1 MGEQEFLET
10 AVTGGEKVSLVM
22 LTKRFAD
29 MQAKRQPYRARFSKY
44 ASRRDSI
51 GLAAGIITRAVQYT
65 TPIMRLK
72 LTLIQLQAELIEE
85 GIATGVYNQAVYQ
98 VIRGSVCE
106 KNEEAKKI
114 LQETKAWW

>member
-1 MGEQEFLET
+1 M
-10 AVTGGEKVSLVM
+10 SLVM

-29 MQAKRQPYRARFSKY
+29 IQAEKQPYRARFSKY

>member
-1 MGEQEFLET
+1 
-10 AVTGGEKVSLVM
+10 
-22 LTKRFAD
+22 
-29 MQAKRQPYRARFSKY
+29 
-44 ASRRDSI
+44 
-51 GLAAGIITRAVQYT
+51 
-65 TPIMRLK
+65 MRLK

>member
-1 MGEQEFLET
+1 MPQS
-10 AVTGGEKVSLVM
+10 SLVSSSRGSK
-22 LTKRFAD
+22 LA
-29 MQAKRQPYRARFSKY
+29 FSKY